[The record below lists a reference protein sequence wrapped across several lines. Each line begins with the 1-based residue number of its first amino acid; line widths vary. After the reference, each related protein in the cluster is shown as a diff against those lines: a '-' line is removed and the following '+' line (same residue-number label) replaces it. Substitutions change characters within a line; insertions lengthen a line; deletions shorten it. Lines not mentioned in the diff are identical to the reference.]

1 MHYIQSMTPQPE
13 PATLVTARLLAVRM
27 ERLSA
32 DSHWARRASGLRGS
46 LLRSI
51 EEFDLTAPEKQGAL
65 LPALEKLNWRSF
77 EILTRAAQEIRPP
90 RPELNLTRREPR

>member
-1 MHYIQSMTPQPE
+1 MTSQPE
-13 PATLVTARLLAVRM
+13 PGILVTARLLAVRM

-32 DSHWARRASGLRGS
+32 DSLWARRSSGLRGS

-51 EEFDLTAPEKQGAL
+51 EEIDLTPPEKKDDL
-65 LPALEKLNWRSF
+65 LPALEKLNLRAF

-90 RPELNLTRREPR
+90 RPELNLIRREPR